1 MNNIL
6 SKPVLNK
13 LFKLYGIFIFIFS
26 LSDYFLNSI
35 PHMTTANIL
44 PGISPHL
51 GIGLPYSDYWDVY
64 PPGIYMFYYLAYF
77 FTYDN
82 FYLYNVLHVF
92 ILFYTCFFSY
102 KIFLK
107 LKAPIFI
114 YYISLTYFLSPLYMN
129 YLLPNDLLALFFS
142 SWGLYI
148 FLYSNDEKIKLILSN
163 FLLVFAFFIKE
174 TLFLSSLTI
183 LLIGILTKN
192 LKIIQFTLLGYLI
205 SFLFVATYSETLSI
219 TQLVI
224 ESYVIKFEVFSFTGT
239 IVNGLFLLL
248 TLFAFLLLLQSKRFI
263 ILKNFLNQVL
273 YKEQSSIYI
282 YSLLML
288 LTYALVDKDDGGH
301 FDIPKIF
308 ALFFI
313 LCFLYKLKINRL
325 LVLVLIIGLSSYT
338 LKLNHSL
345 YSYTQI
351 QPNFTYSEVST
362 IKDISQETKTLLKN
376 SNDDFLFLYGWG
388 STNAFYELKTK
399 PYSKYWLVHPQILT
413 EKQIFEL
420 KKQLEKNLPEYIYYC
435 GFALECPS
443 GFDFKLFESE
453 YINFSELITKCY
465 IEIDNKI
472 FKLDSK
478 TCNYEFKF

>member
-1 MNNIL
+1 MNSII
-6 SKPVLNK
+6 SKPILNK
-13 LFKLYGIFIFIFS
+13 LLKLYGIFIFIFS

-51 GIGLPYSDYWDVY
+51 GIGMPYSDYWDVY
-64 PPGIYMFYYLAYF
+64 PPGVYMFYYLAYF

-82 FYLYNVLHVF
+82 FYLYSLLHIF
-92 ILFYTCFFSY
+92 ILFLTCFFSF

-107 LKAPIFI
+107 LKVPIFI

-148 FLYSNDEKIKLILSN
+148 YLYSNDEKIKLILSN

-192 LKIIQFTLLGYLI
+192 LKIIRFTLLGYLI
-205 SFLFVATYSETLSI
+205 SFLFVITYSETISI
-219 TQLVI
+219 TQLVV
-224 ESYVIKFEVFSFTGT
+224 ESYVIKFEVFSFTGV
-239 IVNGLFLLL
+239 IVNGLFLLI
-248 TLFAFLLLLQSKRFI
+248 TLIAFLLLLQSGRFI
-263 ILKNFLNQVL
+263 ILKKFLNQVL

-282 YSLLML
+282 YSFLML
-288 LTYALVDKDDGGH
+288 STYALVDKDDGGH
-301 FDIPKIF
+301 FDIPKVF

-313 LCFLYKLKINRL
+313 LCFLYNLKINRL
-325 LVLVLIIGLSSYT
+325 LVLVLIVGFSGYI

-345 YSYTQI
+345 YSYTEI
-351 QPNFTYSEVST
+351 QPNFTYSEVSMFE
-362 IKDISQETKTLLKN
+362 DLSQKTKKLLQN

-388 STNAFYELKTK
+388 STNAYYELKTK
-399 PYSKYWLVHPQILT
+399 PYSKYWLIHPQILT

-420 KKQLEKNLPEYIYYC
+420 KNQLEKNLPEYIYYC
-435 GFALECPS
+435 GFELECPS

-453 YINFSELITKCY
+453 YINFPELITQCY
-465 IEIDNKI
+465 KEIDYEI
-472 FKLDSK
+472 FKLDSE
-478 TCNYEFKF
+478 TCYQDFKF

>member
-1 MNNIL
+1 MNNII
-6 SKPVLNK
+6 SKP
-13 LFKLYGIFIFIFS
+13 LFNNLLKLYGTFIFIFS

-51 GIGLPYSDYWDVY
+51 GIGMPYNSYWDVY

-82 FYLYNVLHVF
+82 FYLYSVLHTF
-92 ILFYTCFFSY
+92 ILFFTCFFSY
-102 KIFLK
+102 KIFIK

-114 YYISLTYFLSPLYMN
+114 YYVSLTYFLSPLYMN
-129 YLLPNDLLALFFS
+129 YLLPNDLIALFFS

-183 LLIGILTKN
+183 LLIGILKKN
-192 LKIIQFTLLGYLI
+192 PKIIKFSLLGYLI
-205 SFLFVATYSETLSI
+205 SFLFVAAYSETLSI
-219 TQLVI
+219 TQLII
-224 ESYVIKFEVFSFTGT
+224 ESYVIKLEVFSFTGV
-239 IVNGLFLLL
+239 IVNGLFLFI
-248 TLFAFLLLLQSKRFI
+248 TLSIFLLLLQNKKFV
-263 ILKNFLNQVL
+263 ILKNFLNQIL
-273 YKEQSSIYI
+273 YKEESSIYI

-288 LTYALVDKDDGGH
+288 LTYTLVNKDDGGH

-308 ALFFI
+308 AVFFI
-313 LCFLYKLKINRL
+313 LCFLYKLKINKL
-325 LVLVLIIGLSSYT
+325 LVLVLIVGISGYT

-345 YSYTQI
+345 YSYIGI
-351 QPNFTYSEVST
+351 QPNFTYSEVSMFR
-362 IKDISQETKTLLKN
+362 DISQETKTLLKN

-388 STNAFYELKTK
+388 STNAYYELKTK
-399 PYSKYWLVHPQILT
+399 PYSKYWLIHPQILT

-420 KKQLEKNLPEYIYYC
+420 KNQLEKNLPEYIYYC
-435 GFALECPS
+435 GFQLECLS

-453 YINFSELITKCY
+453 YINFPELITECY
-465 IEIDNKI
+465 TEIDYEI
-472 FKLDSK
+472 FKLDSD
-478 TCNYEFKF
+478 TCYQDFKF

>member
-1 MNNIL
+1 MNSIISNPI
-6 SKPVLNK
+6 LNK
-13 LFKLYGIFIFIFS
+13 LLKLYGIFIFIFS

-51 GIGLPYSDYWDVY
+51 GIGMPYSDYWDVY
-64 PPGIYMFYYLAYF
+64 PPGIYMFYYLTYF

-82 FYLYNVLHVF
+82 FYLYSALHVF
-92 ILFYTCFFSY
+92 ILFFTCFFSY

-114 YYISLTYFLSPLYMN
+114 YYISLTYFLSPLYTN
-129 YLLPNDLLALFFS
+129 YLLPNDLIALFFS
-142 SWGLYI
+142 LWGLYI
-148 FLYSNDEKIKLILSN
+148 FLYSNDEKTKIMLSN

-183 LLIGILTKN
+183 LLIGVFTKN

-205 SFLFVATYSETLSI
+205 SFLFVTTYLETLSI

-224 ESYVIKFEVFSFTGT
+224 ESYVIKFEVFSFTGV
-239 IVNGLFLLL
+239 IVDGLFLLI
-248 TLFAFLLLLQSKRFI
+248 TLFIFLLLLHNRRFI
-263 ILKNFLNQVL
+263 ILKNFLNQLL

-282 YSLLML
+282 YSMLML
-288 LTYALVDKDDGGH
+288 STYALVDKDDGGH

-313 LCFLYKLKINRL
+313 LCFLYKLKVNRL
-325 LVLVLIIGLSSYT
+325 LVLILIVGLSGYI

-362 IKDISQETKTLLKN
+362 FKDISQETKKLLKT
-376 SNDDFLFLYGWG
+376 SNDNFLFLYGWG
-388 STNAFYELKTK
+388 STDAYYELKTK
-399 PYSKYWLVHPQILT
+399 PYSKYWLIHPQILT

-420 KKQLEKNLPEYIYYC
+420 KNQLEKSLPEYIYYC
-435 GFALECPS
+435 GFKLECLS

-453 YINFSELITKCY
+453 YINFPELITKCY
-465 IEIDNKI
+465 IEIDYEI
-472 FKLDSK
+472 FKLNSK
-478 TCNYEFKF
+478 TCNHNFKF